1 MKHIKGLV
9 LVSVL
14 LFLTGC
20 KISINSNN
28 SIEINDNTGDNNTAV
43 EEKLIFNDKI
53 YSLVVLWI

>member
-28 SIEINDNTGDNNTAV
+28 SIEVDDNTGDNNIENLDFAAS
-43 EEKLIFNDKI
+43 DKYI
-53 YSLVVLWI
+53 Q